1 MPFEEQQEVQY
12 IGFWWRVC
20 ATIVDTILVG
30 IIATPIL
37 LHAYGDQ
44 YWQSED
50 LVQGPLDFLL
60 TWVAPAIVVILF
72 WMYKAATPGKMAVS
86 AKIVDAQTGER
97 PSTGQFVGRYFAYFV
112 SVLPLGL
119 GVLWVAF
126 DKRKQG
132 WHDKLAGTVVIRNDA
147 EK

>member
-30 IIATPIL
+30 IIAIPIL
-37 LHAYGDQ
+37 LHTYGDQ

-72 WMYKAATPGKMAVS
+72 WMYKAATPGKMAIS

-97 PSTGQFVGRYFAYFV
+97 PSTA
-112 SVLPLGL
+112 S
-119 GVLWVAF
+119 LWVGTSPISCRCCRWASVCYGSLST
-126 DKRKQG
+126 KENK
-132 WHDKLAGTVVIRNDA
+132 AGMTNWPARW
-147 EK
+147 